1 MKNVIIK
8 VDHIQETFEILS
20 ADQALDEIIFN
31 GLDIEPIICSSIF
44 EGFLK
49 FETNE
54 GDITYEIYRGN
65 YAYQFEEV
73 GKRLS
78 TLEDCGYFEVKY

>member
-8 VDHIQETFEILS
+8 VDHIHETFEILS
-20 ADQALDEIIFN
+20 ADEALDEIIFN
-31 GLDIEPIICSSIF
+31 DNDLEPIIFSYIF

-49 FETNE
+49 FEANE
-54 GDITYEIYRGN
+54 GDITYEVYRGN

-73 GKRLS
+73 EKRVS
-78 TLEDCGYFEVKY
+78 TLEDCGYLDLKD